1 MSTNEIIPLEDDE
14 AIAFADW
21 LRLNNIPHHHIGSEA
36 RSGTRNAVIRGAKLK
51 KMGQTRGYYDYD
63 VYVPVKGID
72 GEVDCYEL
80 IKIELKRRKG
90 GTVSKEQK
98 AWGKIY
104 EMAGIPNAVCKGA
117 DEAIEFVKKFIQPNY

>member
-1 MSTNEIIPLEDDE
+1 MSYEVIPLEDDE

-21 LRLNNIPHHHIGSEA
+21 LRLNHIPHHHVASES
-36 RSGTRNAVIRGAKLK
+36 RSGSRNAVIRGAKLK

-63 VYVPVKGID
+63 VYVPVKGVD

-98 AWGKIY
+98 EWAKVY
-104 EMAGIPNAVCKGA
+104 EMAGIPSRVCRGA
-117 DEAIEFVKKFIQPNY
+117 DEAIEFVKERLNVI